1 MTTPQQRNLISS
13 AGFIGLVAAMKE
25 PAETYVKCN
34 QVRLRASRSRSRTS
48 IAYVTPPNSFRDHAM
63 LTRTPINPQALQL
76 GLGAWGVIAAQFVL
90 IPDRFMDDMFDQPR
104 PTNHA
109 RLVCRVAGTGIFT
122 AIAALMELK
131 NTGNV
136 KKACKI
142 FAVGNTAALFLGP
155 QTAERELKGHCT
167 KKHIIPHLALGLNG
181 LALAATLL

>member
-1 MTTPQQRNLISS
+1 MQPGKVTRLAFAFANIDRIRN
-13 AGFIGLVAAMKE
+13 ATQFF
-25 PAETYVKCN
+25 P
-34 QVRLRASRSRSRTS
+34 RSRDADTD
-48 IAYVTPPNSFRDHAM
+48 PN
-63 LTRTPINPQALQL
+63 LNPQALQL

-136 KKACKI
+136 KKARKI

-167 KKHIIPHLALGLNG
+167 KKHIIPHLALGPNG

>member
-1 MTTPQQRNLISS
+1 MSHSTLAPPRTHPPGASSSSLSHIHPLSHFTHSLSRQQARTRDHSCHQTLPSPLHPTTHLLKP
-13 AGFIGLVAAMKE
+13 GVAVLFVA
-25 PAETYVKCN
+25 PGDT
-34 QVRLRASRSRSRTS
+34 SRSVEVLLLR
-48 IAYVTPPNSFRDHAM
+48 IDLHA
-63 LTRTPINPQALQL
+63 P
-76 GLGAWGVIAAQFVL
+76 
-90 IPDRFMDDMFDQPR
+90 
-104 PTNHA
+104 

-142 FAVGNTAALFLGP
+142 FAVGNTAALFFGP